1 MSAGLDAG
9 LEDCLWPLDRRDGLT
24 AALASAA
31 GIAQLGPADRFELS
45 YADVAPAL
53 TARARAEAPA
63 VLRVGSGAGALL
75 GIVGYAGADVR
86 LLAPGGAVVLRA
98 SATLSALLRAPI
110 EASSP
115 TGVEAAVAQAGFA
128 GTRAESVRAA
138 LLAAALGG
146 ERVAEGA
153 RLRPAQRSIG
163 TALRAA
169 GVGRRVGAALVGY
182 VAQLALLVALWATIG
197 TRAVAASSDR
207 DGGAGWISL
216 IALLAAVRLASS
228 RAAGRLAIDAGAV
241 LRERILHGLLRL
253 DTEPLRAAGIGRL
266 MGRVADV
273 EAVESLALG
282 GGLTAAVGIFEL
294 VTGLCVLAVGMAP
307 VRQLALAELA
317 FAATWGLLA
326 AALALRVQRSLRPG
340 RPSAWRSRT
349 ILVERMVGQRT
360 LVAQQPSELWHRDED
375 RALAL
380 YSSRGRALDRA
391 VTVLTVVVP
400 RGFLIGALVIL
411 APRFGEGGAAPG
423 RSRHQPGRPPLRH
436 QRSPPAGAGVPRAR
450 RRGDR
455 LAEHRRSA
463 GGRREA
469 RGSGRLVATSDRLA
483 RSSASSQAPPAA
495 EGSAL
500 IEARALGF
508 RYPGRPD
515 PVLED
520 CALQIRRGDRVLLEG
535 PSGGGKSTL
544 AALLCGLRAPSSG
557 SLSFEGVD
565 RSALGDER
573 WRARVGAAPQFHE
586 NHVFSASL
594 LFNLLLGRAWPPRR
608 EDIVEAEAILPRARP
623 RAAPRAHAVRARAAG
638 RRERL
643 AAFARRARP
652 SLHCAFAFAAARRP
666 HPRRELRRPRPR
678 DARARARLRA
688 RPRGDSG
695 RHRAPVVPNCARL
708 AVKSLSLW
716 ADEV

>member
-1 MSAGLDAG
+1 MSAGLDTS
-9 LEDCLWPLDRRDGLT
+9 LDDCLWPLDRRDELT

-31 GIAQLGPADRFELS
+31 GLAQLGPADRFELS

-63 VLRVGSGAGALL
+63 VLRVGRGAGALL
-75 GIVGYAGADVR
+75 GIVGYTGADLR
-86 LLAPGGAVVLRA
+86 LLAPGGTVVIRA
-98 SATLSALLRAPI
+98 GAALSALLRGPI

-115 TGVEAAVAQAGFA
+115 TGVQAAVAQAGFA
-128 GTRAESVRAA
+128 GARGESVRAA

-163 TALRAA
+163 AALRAA
-169 GVGRRVGAALVGY
+169 GVGRRLGAALLGY
-182 VAQLALLVALWATIG
+182 VGQLALLVALWGTIG
-197 TRAVAASSDR
+197 TRAVAAGSLS
-207 DGGAGWISL
+207 GGGWGWIAL
-216 IALLAAVRLASS
+216 VALLAAVRLASS

-241 LRERILHGLLRL
+241 LRDRILHGLLRL
-253 DTEPLRAAGIGRL
+253 DTEPLRAAGIGRF

-294 VTGLCVLAVGMAP
+294 ATGLCVLAVGVAP
-307 VRQLALAELA
+307 VAELA

-326 AALALRVQRSLRPG
+326 AALAARVQRSLRAW
-340 RPSAWRSRT
+340 SAERLALT
-349 ILVERMVGQRT
+349 HDLVERMVGQRT

-375 RALAL
+375 RALTI

-391 VTVLTVVVP
+391 VAALTVVVP

-411 APRFGEGGAAPG
+411 APRFGEAALRPGAFAASLGGLLFATSALRKLAQAFPALGAAAIAWRNIGDLLAGDATAARPG
-423 RSRHQPGRPPLRH
+423 AVTSSVTSSTTFP
-436 QRSPPAGAGVPRAR
+436 
-450 RRGDR
+450 
-455 LAEHRRSA
+455 
-463 GGRREA
+463 
-469 RGSGRLVATSDRLA
+469 ATSSA
-483 RSSASSQAPPAA
+483 TSSLAPPAVPTTD
-495 EGSAL
+495 GGVL
-500 IEARALGF
+500 IAARALGF
-508 RYPGRPD
+508 RYPGRSEPALD
-515 PVLED
+515 DCTLE
-520 CALQIRRGDRVLLEG
+520 IRRGDRVLLEG

-557 SLSFEGVD
+557 SLQLDGVE

-608 EDIVEAEAILPRARP
+608 EDVAEAEAICRELDLGPLLGRMPSGLEQLVGESGWQLSHGERGRLYIARSLLQP
-623 RAAPRAHAVRARAAG
+623 LDARILD
-638 RRERL
+638 E
-643 AAFARRARP
+643 
-652 SLHCAFAFAAARRP
+652 SFAALDPETLERALACVLSRAETLVVIA
-666 HPRRELRRPRPR
+666 HP
-678 DARARARLRA
+678 
-688 RPRGDSG
+688 
-695 RHRAPVVPNCARL
+695 
-708 AVKSLSLW
+708 
-716 ADEV
+716 

>member
-1 MSAGLDAG
+1 MSSELDAG
-9 LEDCLWPLDRRDGLT
+9 RDTGLDDCLWPLDRRDELT
-24 AALASAA
+24 ATLASAA

-63 VLRVGSGAGALL
+63 VLRVGGGAGALL
-75 GIVGYAGADVR
+75 GIAGYAGANVR
-86 LLAPGGAVVLRA
+86 LLAPGGAVVTRA
-98 SATLSALLRAPI
+98 SAALSALLRAPV

-115 TGVEAAVAQAGFA
+115 SGVEAAVAQAGFA
-128 GTRAESVRAA
+128 GTRGESVRAA

-169 GVGRRVGAALVGY
+169 GVGRRLGAALLGY
-182 VAQLALLVALWATIG
+182 VGQLALLVALWGTIG
-197 TRAVAASSDR
+197 TRVVAASSL
-207 DGGAGWISL
+207 GGGGWGWIAL

-241 LRERILHGLLRL
+241 LRDRILHGLLRL

-294 VTGLCVLAVGMAP
+294 VTGLCVLAVGVTP
-307 VRQLALAELA
+307 FGELA
-317 FAATWGLLA
+317 FAELGFAAAWGLLA
-326 AALALRVQRSLRPG
+326 AALAARVQRSLRAW
-340 RPSAWRSRT
+340 SAERLALT
-349 ILVERMVGQRT
+349 HDLVERMVGQRT
-360 LVAQQPSELWHRDED
+360 LVAQQPSELWHRNED

-380 YSSRGRALDRA
+380 YSSRGRALDGA
-391 VTVLTVVVP
+391 VAALTVVVP
-400 RGFLIGALVIL
+400 RGFLIGALLIL
-411 APRFGEGGAAPG
+411 APRFGEAALRPGAFAASLGGLLFVTSALRRLAQAFPALGAAAIAWRNIG
-423 RSRHQPGRPPLRH
+423 DLLAGDETLAN
-436 QRSPPAGAGVPRAR
+436 PAGA
-450 RRGDR
+450 
-455 LAEHRRSA
+455 
-463 GGRREA
+463 
-469 RGSGRLVATSDRLA
+469 TS
-483 RSSASSQAPPAA
+483 SSASSVASQTASSATAQASPAA
-495 EGSAL
+495 RGAL

-508 RYPGRPD
+508 RYPGRFE
-515 PVLED
+515 PVLDD
-520 CALQIRRGDRVLLEG
+520 CALEIRRGDRVLLEG

-557 SLSFEGVD
+557 SLRLDGVE

-586 NHVFSASL
+586 NHIFSASL

-608 EDIVEAEAILPRARP
+608 EDVVEAEAICRELDLGPLLGRMPSGLEQLVGESGWQLSHGERGRIYIARSLLQP
-623 RAAPRAHAVRARAAG
+623 LDARILD
-638 RRERL
+638 E
-643 AAFARRARP
+643 
-652 SLHCAFAFAAARRP
+652 SFAALDPETLERALACVLSRAETLVVIA
-666 HPRRELRRPRPR
+666 HP
-678 DARARARLRA
+678 
-688 RPRGDSG
+688 
-695 RHRAPVVPNCARL
+695 
-708 AVKSLSLW
+708 
-716 ADEV
+716 

>member
-1 MSAGLDAG
+1 MSAGPETSVD
-9 LEDCLWPLDRRDGLT
+9 DCLWPLDRRDELT

-45 YADVAPAL
+45 YADVAPVW
-53 TARARAEAPA
+53 TAGARAEAPA
-63 VLRVGSGAGALL
+63 ILRVGGGAGALL

-86 LLAPGGAVVLRA
+86 LLAPGGAVVIRA
-98 SATLSALLRAPI
+98 GAALSALLRAPV

-115 TGVEAAVAQAGFA
+115 TGVEAAVAQAGFTGA
-128 GTRAESVRAA
+128 RGESVRAA

-169 GVGRRVGAALVGY
+169 GVGRGLAAALFGY
-182 VAQLALLVALWATIG
+182 VGQLALLVALWATIG
-197 TRAVAASSDR
+197 TRAVSASSL
-207 DGGAGWISL
+207 GGGGWGWIAL

-241 LRERILHGLLRL
+241 LRDRILHGLLRL

-294 VTGLCVLAVGMAP
+294 VTGLCVLAVGVAP
-307 VRQLALAELA
+307 LGELA
-317 FAATWGLLA
+317 FAAAWGLLA
-326 AALALRVQRSLRPG
+326 AALALRVQRSLRAW
-340 RPSAWRSRT
+340 SAERLALT
-349 ILVERMVGQRT
+349 HDLVERMVGQRT

-391 VTVLTVVVP
+391 VAALTVVVP

-411 APRFGEGGAAPG
+411 APRFGEAALRPGALAASLGGLLFVTSALRKLAQAFPALGAAAIAW
-423 RSRHQPGRPPLRH
+423 RSIGDLLAGDETAARP
-436 QRSPPAGAGVPRAR
+436 A
-450 RRGDR
+450 
-455 LAEHRRSA
+455 
-463 GGRREA
+463 
-469 RGSGRLVATSDRLA
+469 VATSSA
-483 RSSASSQAPPAA
+483 TSSAAPSAASSSASPPTPAP
-495 EGSAL
+495 GAL

-508 RYPGRPD
+508 HYPGRAE
-515 PVLED
+515 PVLD
-520 CALQIRRGDRVLLEG
+520 GCALEIRRGDRVLLEG

-557 SLSFEGVD
+557 SLRLDGIE

-608 EDIVEAEAILPRARP
+608 EDVAEAEAICRELDLGPLLGRMPSGLEQLVGESGWQLSHGERGRLYIARSLLQP
-623 RAAPRAHAVRARAAG
+623 LDARILD
-638 RRERL
+638 E
-643 AAFARRARP
+643 
-652 SLHCAFAFAAARRP
+652 SFAALDPETLERALACVLSRAETLVVIA
-666 HPRRELRRPRPR
+666 HP
-678 DARARARLRA
+678 
-688 RPRGDSG
+688 
-695 RHRAPVVPNCARL
+695 
-708 AVKSLSLW
+708 
-716 ADEV
+716 